1 MAMTDLY
8 ATVKAAVE
16 SIQSLV
22 VTQKA
27 QVPTI
32 DFDKQFQ
39 AVKRRL
45 QQLHDLSSSQAT
57 ELSGLVCAGPRTSL
71 QKGDLLDEINGRLV
85 GSTASGSGARKPPQE
100 VASFAPFLTRGDV
113 CKLRSDAGDYVKLEI
128 VAARATSLGIVRP
141 SEQSFKAG
149 VCICILS
156 VYVHLLEFEKQ
167 LLCKHGNV

>member
-1 MAMTDLY
+1 MTDLY
-8 ATVKAAVE
+8 ATVRAEVE

-57 ELSGLVCAGPRTSL
+57 ELSGLVCAGPWTSL

-85 GSTASGSGARKPPQE
+85 GSTASGSGARKPP
-100 VASFAPFLTRGDV
+100 R
-113 CKLRSDAGDYVKLEI
+113 I
-128 VAARATSLGIVRP
+128 
-141 SEQSFKAG
+141 
-149 VCICILS
+149 ICT
-156 VYVHLLEFEKQ
+156 VPDTWRCVQ
-167 LLCKHGNV
+167 TAQ

>member
-1 MAMTDLY
+1 MPMTDLY
-8 ATVKAAVE
+8 ATVRAEVE

-57 ELSGLVCAGPRTSL
+57 ELSGLVLRGVRGLHCKKAISW
-71 QKGDLLDEINGRLV
+71 
-85 GSTASGSGARKPPQE
+85 
-100 VASFAPFLTRGDV
+100 TRSMVDW
-113 CKLRSDAGDYVKLEI
+113 
-128 VAARATSLGIVRP
+128 
-141 SEQSFKAG
+141 
-149 VCICILS
+149 
-156 VYVHLLEFEKQ
+156 
-167 LLCKHGNV
+167 

>member
-1 MAMTDLY
+1 MTDLY
-8 ATVKAAVE
+8 ATVRAEVE

-57 ELSGLVCAGPRTSL
+57 ELSGLVCAGPWTSL

-128 VAARATSLGIVRP
+128 VAARATSLGNCSPLRAIIQGRGVYLHFVRVC
-141 SEQSFKAG
+141 SLAG
-149 VCICILS
+149 V
-156 VYVHLLEFEKQ
+156 
-167 LLCKHGNV
+167 